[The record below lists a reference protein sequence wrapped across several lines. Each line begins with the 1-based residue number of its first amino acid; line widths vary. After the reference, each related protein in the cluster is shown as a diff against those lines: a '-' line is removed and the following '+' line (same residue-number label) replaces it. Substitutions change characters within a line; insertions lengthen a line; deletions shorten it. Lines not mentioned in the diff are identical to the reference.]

1 MIGFTILPLFQSK
14 QIRDH
19 HLCLKAMEH
28 HSKLKEGKNQLD
40 SSSNR
45 EQEFWDKMQKRLSN
59 PLTEQVG
66 GSHYKNMKIQPV
78 EFIMANDLNF
88 LEGNVVK
95 YICRYKQ
102 KGGVEDLNKVI
113 HYARLLIEQIEKE
126 KK

>member
-1 MIGFTILPLFQSK
+1 MIGFIIPLLLQSK
-14 QIRDH
+14 QAQDH
-19 HLCLKAMEH
+19 RLSSEQMDHLMNL
-28 HSKLKEGKNQLD
+28 
-40 SSSNR
+40 R
-45 EQEFWDKMQKRLSN
+45 KRRSQSDLSSN
-59 PLTEQVG
+59 PLSEQVG

-126 KK
+126 KNNV

>member
-1 MIGFTILPLFQSK
+1 
-14 QIRDH
+14 
-19 HLCLKAMEH
+19 
-28 HSKLKEGKNQLD
+28 
-40 SSSNR
+40 
-45 EQEFWDKMQKRLSN
+45 MQKRLSN

-113 HYARLLIEQIEKE
+113 HYTRLLIEQIEKE
-126 KK
+126 KKND